1 MFQLNNIKSN
11 ISSILGPEVEIKGD
25 VTVSGDLLIYGK
37 VYGDILSKGE
47 IISAKGSKVVGNI
60 YAHNA
65 SISGKIEGNLE
76 VESKAIEN
84 WEDTS
89 PLRDQYGNALP
100 MPSGRTKC
108 HNCGKEFDDWNQKAI
123 HIEIVHNLTGISKK
137 DIYQKALKLKHV

>member
-1 MFQLNNIKSN
+1 MKLKMFQLNNVRNN

-76 VESKAIEN
+76 VESKAILGI
-84 WEDTS
+84 S
-89 PLRDQYGNALP
+89 
-100 MPSGRTKC
+100 S
-108 HNCGKEFDDWNQKAI
+108 H
-123 HIEIVHNLTGISKK
+123 LTGNLKASIITIEEGARFDGMCSMIQKETTTNTEKSKTQTSRSLNAANEQ
-137 DIYQKALKLKHV
+137 I